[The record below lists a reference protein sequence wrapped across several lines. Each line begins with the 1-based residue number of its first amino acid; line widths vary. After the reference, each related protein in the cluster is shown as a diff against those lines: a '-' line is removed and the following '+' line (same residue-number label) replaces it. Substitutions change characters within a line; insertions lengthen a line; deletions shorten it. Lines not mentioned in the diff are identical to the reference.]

1 MLELI
6 LCGNKKN
13 AAHVNNY
20 GSVIYT
26 FSLNKESDLYFEETD
41 ETTANQLASE
51 ARRIKR
57 YHNHSQAKPSNT
69 LHYIVLVRGSESH
82 SAYSTG
88 RGLAARSIL
97 TCRICSVEIIFFIFF
112 CAPYELFFCEKEM
125 HFILKSFSQKKNP

>member
-13 AAHVNNY
+13 AAHVNNYY

-57 YHNHSQAKPSNT
+57 YHNHSQAKPSQAT
-69 LHYIVLVRGSESH
+69 HYI
-82 SAYSTG
+82 T
-88 RGLAARSIL
+88 
-97 TCRICSVEIIFFIFF
+97 
-112 CAPYELFFCEKEM
+112 
-125 HFILKSFSQKKNP
+125 

>member
-1 MLELI
+1 
-6 LCGNKKN
+6 
-13 AAHVNNY
+13 
-20 GSVIYT
+20 VIYT

-97 TCRICSVEIIFFIFF
+97 TCRICSVEIIFLFF
-112 CAPYELFFCEKEM
+112 CAPYDFFLRERDAFYIKIFLAKKK
-125 HFILKSFSQKKNP
+125 FIARIIYVI